1 MDVKRTLQTALAV
14 GLCLF
19 VLTGCG
25 KKDVDSSQVSESM
38 KPEGNLL
45 GSAEPGSSQD
55 TTGSVTAGDLEP
67 LAQTGVNPLLPDT
80 TSDEYRSVY
89 GRSTA
94 PLYPVFFEF
103 DSSAIGA
110 DQIDKLTSSGAH
122 LLVNDQLGLV
132 VEGNCDA
139 RGTSDYNLA
148 LGELRALSVKR
159 YLVNLGVAEARI
171 KTISYGS
178 QRPLF
183 PGNDEQSWAMNR
195 RADLVIP

>member
-1 MDVKRTLQTALAV
+1 MDVKHAMQTVLAV
-14 GLCLF
+14 GLCL
-19 VLTGCG
+19 VLLAGCG
-25 KKDVDSSQVSESM
+25 KKDVDSSQTSESM

-45 GSAEPGSSQD
+45 GSTEPESAQD
-55 TTGSVTAGDLEP
+55 TTGPVTAGDLEA
-67 LAQTGVNPLLPDT
+67 LTETGVNPLLADT
-80 TSDEYRSVY
+80 TSEEYRAVY

-103 DSSAIGA
+103 DSSTIGT
-110 DQIDKLTSSGAH
+110 DQLDKLTSSGAH
-122 LLVNDQLGLV
+122 LLVNDQFRLV

-139 RGTSDYNLA
+139 RGTTDYNLA

-159 YLVNLGVAEARI
+159 YLVNLGVADGRI
-171 KTISYGS
+171 TTISYGS

-183 PGNDEQSWAMNR
+183 PGNDEKAWAMNR

>member
-1 MDVKRTLQTALAV
+1 MDVKHAIQTALAV

-19 VLTGCG
+19 FLAGCG
-25 KKDVDSSQVSESM
+25 KKDIDSSQLSESM

-45 GSAEPGSSQD
+45 GSADPGSVQD
-55 TTGSVTAGDLEP
+55 GTGSVTAGDLEP

-80 TSDEYRSVY
+80 TSDEYRAVY

-110 DQIDKLTSSGAH
+110 DQLDKLTSSGAH
-122 LLVNDQLGLV
+122 LLVNDQLRLV
-132 VEGNCDA
+132 VEGNCDE
-139 RGTSDYNLA
+139 RGTTDYNLA

-159 YLVNLGVAEARI
+159 YLVNLGVADGRI
-171 KTISYGS
+171 STISFGS

-183 PGNDEQSWAMNR
+183 PGSDEQSWAMNR

>member
-1 MDVKRTLQTALAV
+1 MDVKHAMQTVLAV
-14 GLCLF
+14 GLCL
-19 VLTGCG
+19 VLLAGCG
-25 KKDVDSSQVSESM
+25 KKDVDSSQMSESM

-45 GSAEPGSSQD
+45 ESTEPETTPDD
-55 TTGSVTAGDLEP
+55 TGPVTAGDLEA
-67 LAQTGVNPLLPDT
+67 LSETGVNPLLADT
-80 TSDEYRSVY
+80 TSEEYRAVY

-103 DSSAIGA
+103 DSSTIGT
-110 DQIDKLTSSGAH
+110 DQLDKLTSSGAH
-122 LLVNDQLGLV
+122 LLVNDQLSLV

-139 RGTSDYNLA
+139 RGTTDYNLA

-171 KTISYGS
+171 TTISYGS

-183 PGNDEQSWAMNR
+183 PGNDEQAWAMNR